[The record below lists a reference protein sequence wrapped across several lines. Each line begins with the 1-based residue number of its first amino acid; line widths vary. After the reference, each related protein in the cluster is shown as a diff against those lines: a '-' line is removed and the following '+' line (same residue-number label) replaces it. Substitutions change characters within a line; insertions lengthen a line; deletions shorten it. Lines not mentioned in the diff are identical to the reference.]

1 MFYFLEAIGILS
13 IGTLLTVIGKNL
25 SEGKKI
31 YSKHVRNLIITF
43 FVVCLIWT
51 SMFWDKHI
59 RMKYVTGPIARVVC
73 SNGGIYANSEKYLCT
88 KNESTGRWKH
98 LDLTEKQRNSLFERI
113 IYGFLEHL

>member
-1 MFYFLEAIGILS
+1 MFYFLEAIGILN
-13 IGTLLTVIGKNL
+13 IGTLLGVIGKTL
-25 SEGKKI
+25 LKVKKN
-31 YSKHVRNLIITF
+31 SKRVRNLIISF

-59 RMKYVTGPIARVVC
+59 RMKYVTGLFSEMRC

-88 KNESTGRWKH
+88 KNESTGLWKH

-113 IYGFLEHL
+113 IYGLLEHL

>member
-1 MFYFLEAIGILS
+1 MFYFLEAIGILC

-51 SMFWDKHI
+51 SMFWGKHI
-59 RMKYVTGPIARVVC
+59 RMKYVTGPIAKLGC

-88 KNESTGRWKH
+88 KNESTGLWKL
-98 LDLTEKQRNSLFERI
+98 LDLTEKQRNSFFEKI
-113 IYGFLEHL
+113 IYGLLEHL